1 VTPLSVA
8 LILVSALLHSSWNYY
23 SKRGN
28 WPFEFFFWVFLWG
41 ALLYLPF
48 FFVFTPFPAPFIE
61 LSPKIWGLATFSGLL
76 QIPYLMSLIE
86 AYRLGDLSLVYPI
99 SRSAPLFTLIWASVF
114 IGESLSLQGVFGIGL
129 VTTGVFVVSFG
140 DFRLAGAS
148 RQPGRRDFRPCL
160 LALFA
165 ALAGSVYSVV
175 DKVVVQSLPPVYY
188 IWYID
193 VSMCAGMGGYL
204 FFRGETSFRET
215 WRGSKKEIF
224 AIALLQNIGYGCF
237 LLALQL
243 SRVSYVVA
251 FRQVSVLFGAGLG
264 LVLLKERHGPTRIA
278 GAAILTA
285 GLFLIALS
293 K

>member
-1 VTPLSVA
+1 VTPLSIA
-8 LILVSALLHSSWNYY
+8 LILVSALLHSSWNFY

-41 ALLYLPF
+41 ALLYLPY
-48 FFVFTPFPAPFIE
+48 FFVLTSFPAPFLE

-86 AYRLGDLSLVYPI
+86 AYRRGDLSLVYPI
-99 SRSAPLFTLIWASVF
+99 SRSAPLFTLIWAFVF
-114 IGESLSLQGVFGIGL
+114 IGESLSTRGVFGIGL
-129 VTTGVFVVSFG
+129 VTTGVFVVSLG

-148 RQPGRRDFRPCL
+148 RQPGRGHLRPCL

-175 DKVVVQSLPPVYY
+175 DKVVVQSLHPVYY

-193 VSMCAGMGGYL
+193 VSMCVGMGGYL
-204 FFRGETSFRET
+204 LFRGETSFRKA

-251 FRQVSVLFGAGLG
+251 FRQVSVLFGAVLG
-264 LVLLKERHGPTRIA
+264 LLLLKERHGPTRIA

-293 K
+293 R